1 MSTEM
6 DDKLPLATPQGDKK
20 LKVLIYNCGMLRL
33 KLFGI
38 SMFTVFENPPY
49 VSERFP
55 HLAKA
60 LLESGAD
67 VLLLQEVYETK
78 HVLALVE
85 SLQEIYPYSNQR
97 NTTFMINF
105 TNGLLMF
112 SKYPIVD
119 AKVVVHK
126 ESARLEYVMGS
137 KSMQVAVIESPL
149 GLMQLINMH
158 TTAGG
163 DMDPENPKVDSIR
176 ESELVEA
183 ITESKAFATKHKGMS
198 IILGDL
204 NMGPGSSPG
213 NYDFMLGSGYKDGI
227 KESILGVVPREEVL
241 DFETWDPKNV
251 LNAGGVH
258 AHCAKDRIDHVFLL
272 EDAPLQVEDVNR
284 FMKEPYIPI
293 RERKSGKDILCTH

>member
-1 MSTEM
+1 MSSTPK
-6 DDKLPLATPQGDKK
+6 DDKLPAAGAAGDKK

-60 LLESGAD
+60 LRESGAD

-85 SLQEIYPYSNQR
+85 ALQDIYPYSNQR
-97 NTTFMINF
+97 NTTFLINF

-112 SKYPIVD
+112 SKYPIID

-149 GLMQLINMH
+149 GIMQLINMH

-183 ITESKAFATKHKGMS
+183 IT
-198 IILGDL
+198 
-204 NMGPGSSPG
+204 
-213 NYDFMLGSGYKDGI
+213 
-227 KESILGVVPREEVL
+227 
-241 DFETWDPKNV
+241 
-251 LNAGGVH
+251 
-258 AHCAKDRIDHVFLL
+258 
-272 EDAPLQVEDVNR
+272 
-284 FMKEPYIPI
+284 
-293 RERKSGKDILCTH
+293 GKCPP